1 MDKYKLIQMKKRL
14 LALGLTC
21 AMYVTAYCTNDENKE
36 PIVTPISAKYSNIED
51 YYKYDMRN
59 GKKVKVYNSQNVYL
73 FYNNETYE
81 VNEYIFNDQVFL
93 IFGGELYDLET
104 EKMLTYNNGIGISY
118 NIEFFKYLIK
128 TNYPVCLKDINNYI
142 VDHDNQEYYSFD
154 EIKNLAL
161 QIQDILRSKN
171 YQKIKRK

>member
-14 LALGLTC
+14 LALGLISATY
-21 AMYVTAYCTNDENKE
+21 ATIYCTNDENKE
-36 PIVTPISAKYSNIED
+36 PMVTSISAEYSNIED
-51 YYKYDMRN
+51 YYKYDIRN

-81 VNEYIFNDQVFL
+81 VNEYIFKGQVFW

-128 TNYPVCLKDINNYI
+128 THYPVCLKDINNYI

-154 EIKNLAL
+154 EIKELEL
-161 QIQDILRSKN
+161 QIKDILINKK

>member
-1 MDKYKLIQMKKRL
+1 M
-14 LALGLTC
+14 
-21 AMYVTAYCTNDENKE
+21 
-36 PIVTPISAKYSNIED
+36 
-51 YYKYDMRN
+51 
-59 GKKVKVYNSQNVYL
+59 
-73 FYNNETYE
+73 
-81 VNEYIFNDQVFL
+81 